1 MERTLDHHGLTVDDI
16 DQARLE
22 TVLKERKIDSIDDL
36 LSEIGLGNQ
45 MASIVVKRLL
55 GNVKELE
62 NSEEGGPL
70 AIKGTEGLVVSYARC
85 CHPIPGDP
93 IIGHVSAGRGIVI
106 HTDTCRNMVEL
117 RNKPEEIMGVRWEPN
132 VAQEFSVELRVQL
145 EHQRGI
151 IAVVASTVTEANA
164 NIERINMVEKDA
176 HLGIVNMVI
185 NVQDRIHLA
194 NVIKRLRTIKAI
206 SRIVRV
212 RN

>member
-1 MERTLDHHGLTVDDI
+1 MERTLDRHGLTVDDI

-22 TVLKERKIDSIDDL
+22 AVLEERKINSIEDL

-45 MASIVVKRLL
+45 MASIVVNRLL

-70 AIKGTEGLVVSYARC
+70 AIKGTEGLVVTYARC

-106 HTDTCRNMVEL
+106 HTDTCRNMLEL
-117 RNKPEEIMGVRWEPN
+117 RNKPEEIMGVRWEPK
-132 VAQEFSVELRVQL
+132 VAQEFSVELRIEL

-151 IAVVASTVTEANA
+151 IAVVASTVTEASA
-164 NIERINMVEKDA
+164 NIERINMMEKDA

-194 NVIKRLRTIKAI
+194 NVIKRLRTIKPI
-206 SRIVRV
+206 SRIIRV